1 MASPENLS
9 TEQFATAFTDF
20 IAQMAAAA
28 RDTAVPGAYV
38 ELLTAHFSLDPLSVD
53 TVSAMFPWWRHADV
67 DIALATVFP
76 ETTPRGLRYPQ
87 GSDVTFSELLTDRYQ
102 QFEEGSLAYETMP
115 AGFQRRRRVV
125 TNGLWVAQYKGH
137 AVAVLQTKNQNFGH
151 AQSQLEIMCAEET
164 VVDELSEELR
174 RCMDLHSTMRGE
186 YVTLAGSALQDE
198 GLSVR
203 FHDRP
208 SIHPED
214 VILPSGSLERIRR
227 HVLGLSEMQ
236 AQLREAGQHL
246 KRGILL
252 YGPPGTGK
260 THTVRHLI
268 GQDATTTVIVLT
280 GPALGNISMA
290 AETARALQP
299 SLVVLEDCDLVAED
313 RDFGD
318 AGRPLLFE
326 ILDTL
331 DGLSE
336 DADVAF
342 VLTTNRADVLEPAL
356 AQRPGR
362 IDLAVE
368 IPLPDHNGRL
378 KLFTLYSE
386 ALAFSSQGLR
396 DAADRTEG
404 ITASFAKEAI
414 RRAVVNAA
422 AEGRQVGDADLL
434 AAVTELMSD
443 QDLLTAKFLASA
455 PDWPAEDTEE
465 IDSGCESEPD
475 SLR

>member
-1 MASPENLS
+1 
-9 TEQFATAFTDF
+9 
-20 IAQMAAAA
+20 MAARETAA
-28 RDTAVPGAYV
+28 PGVYL
-38 ELLTAHFSLDPLSVD
+38 ELLSAHFGRDPLSVD
-53 TVSAMFPWWRHADV
+53 TVSHTFPWWRHADV
-67 DIALATVFP
+67 DIALTTLFP
-76 ETTPRGLRYPQ
+76 ETTPTGVRYAQ
-87 GSDVTFSELLTDRYQ
+87 GSEVSFSELLTDRYQ
-102 QFEEGSLAYETMP
+102 QFETGALAYETMP
-115 AGFQRRRRVV
+115 VGHERRRRVIV
-125 TNGLWVAQYKGH
+125 NGLWVARYKEH
-137 AVAVLQTKNQNFGH
+137 AVAVLQTKNQNFGY
-151 AQSQLEIMCAEET
+151 AQSQLEIMCADESIG
-164 VVDELSEELR
+164 DELSQEIR
-174 RCMDLHSTMRGE
+174 RCMDLHSTLRGE
-186 YVTLAGSALQDE
+186 YVTLAGSTLQDE
-198 GLSVR
+198 ALSVR

-208 SIHPED
+208 SIRPED
-214 VILPSGSLERIRR
+214 VILPSGTLARIRR
-227 HVLGLSEMQ
+227 HVLGLSEMKT
-236 AQLREAGQHL
+236 QLRDAGQHL

-268 GQDATTTVIVLT
+268 GENAATTVIVLT

-362 IDLAVE
+362 VDLAME
-368 IPLPDHNGRL
+368 IPLPDHDGRL
-378 KLFTLYSE
+378 KLFTLYSQE
-386 ALAFSSQGLR
+386 LTFSPQGLR
-396 DAADRTEG
+396 DAAGSTEG

-422 AEGRQVGDADLL
+422 AAGRQARDEDLL
-434 AAVTELMSD
+434 TAVAELMSD
-443 QDLLTAKFLASA
+443 QELLTAKLLASEPEWPVE
-455 PDWPAEDTEE
+455 PDEVLEAEDHP
-465 IDSGCESEPD
+465 EP
-475 SLR
+475 